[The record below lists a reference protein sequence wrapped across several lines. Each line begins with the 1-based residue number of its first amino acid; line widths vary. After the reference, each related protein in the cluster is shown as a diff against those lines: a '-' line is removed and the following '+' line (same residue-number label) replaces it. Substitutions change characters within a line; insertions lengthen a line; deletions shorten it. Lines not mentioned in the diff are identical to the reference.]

1 MLTGVIILL
10 LTVMVLAFLFIY
22 KKEMIIKMFTL
33 NVSTSTSEFNQQLEL
48 TADSIIRRL
57 ETEAAQLE
65 LLLEEAEEKIGM
77 LSQQVEHANKI
88 IEQLTDLPKEKDEP
102 EKSNSRDTNEIMEID
117 NAENLVPSQRM
128 DVSAVDDEVAD
139 KFDEADFIDR
149 EPNLEKHRLVIGM
162 YDQGYSVTDIAKA
175 TGMGKGEVMLLLQLN
190 KK

>member
-33 NVSTSTSEFNQQLEL
+33 NASTSANEFNQQLEL

-57 ETEAAQLE
+57 EAEAAQLE

-88 IEQLTDLPKEKDEP
+88 IEQLTDLPKEKNEL
-102 EKSNSRDTNEIMEID
+102 EKSNSQDTNEIIEID
-117 NAENLVPSQRM
+117 DAENPVSSLRM
-128 DVSAVDDEVAD
+128 EVAAVNDEVAD
-139 KFDEADFIDR
+139 KFDEDDLVDR
-149 EPNLEKHRLVIGM
+149 EPNLEKHRLIIGM

>member
-33 NVSTSTSEFNQQLEL
+33 NASTSANEFNQQLEL

-57 ETEAAQLE
+57 EAEAAQLE

-88 IEQLTDLPKEKDEP
+88 IEQLTDLPKEKNEL
-102 EKSNSRDTNEIMEID
+102 EKSNSHDTNEIIEID
-117 NAENLVPSQRM
+117 DAENPVSSLRM
-128 DVSAVDDEVAD
+128 EVAAVNDEVAD
-139 KFDEADFIDR
+139 KFDEDDLVDR
-149 EPNLEKHRLVIGM
+149 EPNLEKHRLIIGM

>member
-33 NVSTSTSEFNQQLEL
+33 NASTSANEFNQQLEL

-57 ETEAAQLE
+57 EAEAAQLE

-88 IEQLTDLPKEKDEP
+88 IEQLTDLPKEKNKL
-102 EKSNSRDTNEIMEID
+102 EKSNSQDTNEIIEID
-117 NAENLVPSQRM
+117 DAENPVSSLRM
-128 DVSAVDDEVAD
+128 EVAAVNDEVAD
-139 KFDEADFIDR
+139 KFDEDDLVDR
-149 EPNLEKHRLVIGM
+149 EPNLEKHRLIIGM